1 MHPEDALLNLRA
13 RRVRSGRR
21 PDGVAWLDIRGEG
34 KGAEVL
40 EELDEEEG
48 HLVVGELD
56 EVEISTASDKSMT
69 WQRVTYLLA
78 EAYTRT
84 RVEGNENVR
93 VVREVLAEA
102 LVDEAVGVELAR

>member
-21 PDGVAWLDIRGEG
+21 PDGVARLDIRGEG

-69 WQRVTYLLA
+69 RQRITYLLT

-84 RVEGNENVR
+84 RVEGNEDVR
-93 VVREVLAEA
+93 AMREVLAEA
-102 LVDEAVGVELAR
+102 LVDEAVGVKLAR

>member
-21 PDGVAWLDIRGEG
+21 PDGVARLDIRGEG

-48 HLVVGELD
+48 HLVVGELS
-56 EVEISTASDKSMT
+56 EVGFS
-69 WQRVTYLLA
+69 
-78 EAYTRT
+78 
-84 RVEGNENVR
+84 
-93 VVREVLAEA
+93 
-102 LVDEAVGVELAR
+102 LVSKWCITKYSLPVARGKYAGPR

>member
-21 PDGVAWLDIRGEG
+21 PDGVARLEIRGEG

-48 HLVVGELD
+48 HLVVGELS
-56 EVEISTASDKSMT
+56 EL
-69 WQRVTYLLA
+69 RVSETFS
-78 EAYTRT
+78 E
-84 RVEGNENVR
+84 
-93 VVREVLAEA
+93 
-102 LVDEAVGVELAR
+102 